1 MTNNKST
8 VTYIRT
14 ALLEMPPKF
23 DPPTEGYL
31 RHQGLDTNTIRPMGL
46 NECMFSPSP
55 KVIQAIHD
63 NVGKIGRYP
72 DAQPP
77 TLSDMVSEM
86 FGVATNNIVWGNGS
100 EELIKG
106 AIDLSVAPGDGIVI
120 PVPTFWGYRSLVAAA
135 EADAKFIQL
144 EPNGKMN
151 VDAVTHAIDNQT
163 KAVFCVTPN
172 NPSGAILP
180 QGDLDNLISG
190 VPENVLFVVDEAYL
204 EFGLHVGGPDVVEAV
219 KKREGPWIL
228 IRTFSKAYAMAGMRI
243 GYALCSD
250 GELAQA
256 LRKTTCVFNVPIL
269 AMAAAEA
276 ALLDTDHLRFIME
289 SVVSARQQLTTG
301 LEELGLSPFPSATNF
316 VSVELPVP
324 GTPVTKEML
333 ERGIQ
338 IHTWP
343 DPGFEN
349 FIRITVGRPEDNDAC
364 LKALGGVLAEYISSP
379 ETPLVR

>member
-1 MTNNKST
+1 
-8 VTYIRT
+8 
-14 ALLEMPPKF
+14 
-23 DPPTEGYL
+23 
-31 RHQGLDTNTIRPMGL
+31 
-46 NECMFSPSP
+46 
-55 KVIQAIHD
+55 
-63 NVGKIGRYP
+63 
-72 DAQPP
+72 
-77 TLSDMVSEM
+77 
-86 FGVATNNIVWGNGS
+86 
-100 EELIKG
+100 
-106 AIDLSVAPGDGIVI
+106 
-120 PVPTFWGYRSLVAAA
+120 
-135 EADAKFIQL
+135 
-144 EPNGKMN
+144 
-151 VDAVTHAIDNQT
+151 
-163 KAVFCVTPN
+163 
-172 NPSGAILP
+172 
-180 QGDLDNLISG
+180 
-190 VPENVLFVVDEAYL
+190 
-204 EFGLHVGGPDVVEAV
+204 VEAV

-324 GTPVTKEML
+324 GSPVTKEML
-333 ERGIQ
+333 ERRIQ